1 MSTSDK
7 GPTLD
12 ERIQAFL
19 RSRPLEWFTPKQVAE
34 ALKETDS
41 KVVGMAFARMVRFSK
56 IAKQD
61 DGRYAAIRKT

>member
-1 MSTSDK
+1 
-7 GPTLD
+7 
-12 ERIQAFL
+12 
-19 RSRPLEWFTPKQVAE
+19 LEWFTPKQVAE

-56 IAKQD
+56 VAKQD

>member
-1 MSTSDK
+1 
-7 GPTLD
+7 
-12 ERIQAFL
+12 
-19 RSRPLEWFTPKQVAE
+19 
-34 ALKETDS
+34 LKETDS